1 MTTYRYTG
9 YWFERDNAGAVT
21 AWGVAQCDFVM
32 QDADVTLRYDPGA
45 NGAPGTWVPQPL
57 NIRVDGDRIS
67 DGTSNTLFAA
77 EVPLGDGSVRFI
89 SGGLRVDGMANG
101 RSYVF
106 GMGDTLPVLSTRD
119 DADGFMQ
126 VVFGDGSVRSL
137 TGSVQEGVPFSLTDG
152 TSNTVFI
159 GESDVLDGSNQPERW
174 NAGAG
179 DDLVRGGGGADRLSG
194 AQGDDTLTG
203 DRGNDTLAGGSGADL
218 LGGGAGHD
226 RLTGGGGNDRLFG
239 GAGDDDLFGG
249 TGRDILSGGSG
260 NDILDG
266 GAGDDGITGGSGA
279 DAFLFAPGT
288 GRDRITDFRTGEGD
302 VLQLAV
308 ALIAGPLTGTAV
320 LADYGR
326 QTIEGV
332 LLDFGGDTSV
342 LLEGVE
348 IDSPSQQSAL
358 AASIEFF

>member
-9 YWFERDNAGAVT
+9 YWFERDGAGAVT

-45 NGAPGTWVPQPL
+45 DGAPGTWAPQPL

-77 EVPLGDGSVRFI
+77 EIPLGDGSVRFI
-89 SGGLRVDGMANG
+89 SGGLRLDGMANG

-106 GMGDTLPVLSTRD
+106 GMGDILPVLSTQD
-119 DADGFMQ
+119 DADGFVQ
-126 VVFGDGSVRSL
+126 VVFGDGALRSL
-137 TGSVQEGVPFSLTDG
+137 TGSVREGVPFSLTDG
-152 TSNTVFI
+152 TSNTVLI
-159 GESDVLDGSNQPERW
+159 GEADVLDGGNRAERW
-174 NAGAG
+174 DAGAG

-194 AQGDDTLTG
+194 AQGNDTLSG
-203 DRGNDTLAGGSGADL
+203 DRGNDTLFGGTGADL

-239 GAGDDDLFGG
+239 GGGDDDLFGG
-249 TGRDILSGGSG
+249 GGKDALSGGSG

-266 GAGDDGITGGSGA
+266 GADADVMTGGSGT

-288 GRDRITDFRTGEGD
+288 GQDRITDFRTGEGD
-302 VLQLAV
+302 VLQLSV
-308 ALIAGPLTGTAV
+308 ALIAGPLTGSAV

-326 QTIEGV
+326 QTLEGV
-332 LLDFGGDTSV
+332 LLDFGGGTAV

-348 IDSPSQQSAL
+348 IDSAAQQAAL
-358 AASIEFF
+358 AASIVFF